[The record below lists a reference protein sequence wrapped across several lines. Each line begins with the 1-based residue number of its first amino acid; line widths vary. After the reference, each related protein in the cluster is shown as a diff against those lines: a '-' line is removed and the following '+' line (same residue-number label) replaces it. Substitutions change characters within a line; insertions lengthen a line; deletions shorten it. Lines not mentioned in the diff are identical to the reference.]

1 MHRDLKPGNI
11 LFKNPMSLKSYGLA
25 IYEPNILI
33 SDFGI
38 SSQIKKKL
46 DVYQFCGSYGYMA
59 PEIFECEEDPT
70 KTYDEKSD
78 IFSLGC
84 ILYRL

>member
-1 MHRDLKPGNI
+1 MILVFINVIIVGYMHRDLKPGNI

-46 DVYQFCGSYGYMA
+46 DVY
-59 PEIFECEEDPT
+59 
-70 KTYDEKSD
+70 
-78 IFSLGC
+78 
-84 ILYRL
+84 